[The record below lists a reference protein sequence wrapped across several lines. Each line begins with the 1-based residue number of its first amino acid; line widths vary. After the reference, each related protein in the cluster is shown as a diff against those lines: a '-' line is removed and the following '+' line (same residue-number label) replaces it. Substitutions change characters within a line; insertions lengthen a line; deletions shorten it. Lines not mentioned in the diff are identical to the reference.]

1 MRITV
6 ISKVPSSEE
15 ANVRLGAAVQLLRSE
30 GQDVRVCVTGSLPR
44 ARVLAREALE
54 GGSELVVA
62 AGGDGTV
69 TQVVNG
75 LFAGEGASVPLGIIP
90 LGTTNGFATGLGIPW
105 DAEAAARVLLGGVD
119 REIDVAHVNDCC
131 FVNFSTGGFGT
142 DPTQTSAS
150 ESKRMPGPIAT
161 LVHGAMALVHL
172 ETIQARFVVDGSA
185 VHAGELHY
193 FAAGNLMSTGADQFA
208 AGTDGGRGRLN
219 IVIIPKLARLDLMA
233 ALPELWREDQA
244 SSQGVIHL
252 QGESLLVETD
262 QAITVHADGEPL
274 SGQNFHYGI
283 HPRALRV
290 KTLAAA

>member
-15 ANVRLGAAVQLLRSE
+15 ANVRLGAAVQLLRTE

-44 ARVLAREALE
+44 ARVLAREASE
-54 GGSELVVA
+54 WGSELVVA

-75 LFAGEGASVPLGIIP
+75 LMAGEGGSVPLGVIP
-90 LGTTNGFATGLGIPW
+90 LGTKNEFALGLGIPR
-105 DAEAAARVLLGGVD
+105 DAEAAARVLLTGVE

-131 FVNFSTGGFGT
+131 FVNLSMGGLGT
-142 DPTQTSAS
+142 DPTYTAAS
-150 ESKRMPGPIAT
+150 EPKRVAGPIAT

-185 VHAGELHY
+185 VHTGELHY
-193 FAAGNLMSTGADQFA
+193 FAAGSLRSTGADQFA
-208 AGTDGGRGRLN
+208 PGTVEGGGRLN
-219 IVIIPKLARLDLMA
+219 IVIVPKLARLDLMA
-233 ALPELWREDQA
+233 MLPELWREDQV

-252 QGESLLVETD
+252 QGESLVVETD
-262 QAITVHADGEPL
+262 QAIKIHADGEPL
-274 SGQNFHYGI
+274 SGQNFRYGI

-290 KTLAAA
+290 KTQAAA